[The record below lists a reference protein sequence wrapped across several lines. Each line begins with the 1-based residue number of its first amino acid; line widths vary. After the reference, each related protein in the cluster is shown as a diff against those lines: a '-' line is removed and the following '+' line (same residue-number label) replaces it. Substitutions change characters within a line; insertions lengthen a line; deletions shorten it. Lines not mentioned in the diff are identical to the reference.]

1 MKKMEIN
8 TVKLTDYTKM
18 KAVEL
23 AELYLI
29 ENKDYSINSIICF
42 IEKIIEDAKKRHNQ
56 FDY

>member
-1 MKKMEIN
+1 MEIKA
-8 TVKLTDYTKM
+8 VQLTDYTKM

-42 IEKIIEDAKKRHNQ
+42 IEKIIEDAKKCHNQ